1 MPGAVFG
8 LKPSRHVT
16 LTERDAGWID
26 GCCVLRFLQGFQ
38 LSHIAHVGSGGIS
51 CAGVGHGTVWC
62 VCACCLVQYRAI
74 ARSIEGARMYEVL
87 VESRENHM
95 NLSVSQP

>member
-1 MPGAVFG
+1 MLGAVFG

-38 LSHIAHVGSGGIS
+38 LSRIAHVGSGGIGY
-51 CAGVGHGTVWC
+51 AGVGHGTAWC
-62 VCACCLVQYRAI
+62 VCL
-74 ARSIEGARMYEVL
+74 L
-87 VESRENHM
+87 
-95 NLSVSQP
+95 LSTGP